1 MTYWFL
7 VVADSICFQ
16 IDEFHA
22 LCRSFCT
29 VPRLLIR
36 RKNGSAVETRASTLP
51 AAACKYNSYP
61 GTLKK
66 VIFQKG
72 LTKIM
77 HLHTQIYLFRSCSMF
92 INVLYISKGMIFHF
106 LLRSLMHLIQA
117 QKIKIE
123 NSFQKRKCSTRQQ
136 QQGCRFEYLVLI
148 SNPFPR

>member
-36 RKNGSAVETRASTLP
+36 RKNGSAVETRSSTLP
-51 AAACKYNSYP
+51 VAACKYVNRHVCAPQFISWNR
-61 GTLKK
+61 TLKKK

-106 LLRSLMHLIQA
+106 LLRSLMHLI
-117 QKIKIE
+117 
-123 NSFQKRKCSTRQQ
+123 
-136 QQGCRFEYLVLI
+136 
-148 SNPFPR
+148 

>member
-51 AAACKYNSYP
+51 AATCKYVNRHVCAPQFISWN
-61 GTLKK
+61 GTFLKK
-66 VIFQKG
+66 NVIFQKG

-92 INVLYISKGMIFHF
+92 INYLYISKGMIFHF
-106 LLRSLMHLIQA
+106 LLRSLMHLI
-117 QKIKIE
+117 
-123 NSFQKRKCSTRQQ
+123 
-136 QQGCRFEYLVLI
+136 
-148 SNPFPR
+148 

>member
-36 RKNGSAVETRASTLP
+36 RKNGSAVETLASTLP
-51 AAACKYNSYP
+51 AATCKYVNRHVCAPQFISWNIK
-61 GTLKK
+61 KK

-106 LLRSLMHLIQA
+106 LLRSLMHLI
-117 QKIKIE
+117 
-123 NSFQKRKCSTRQQ
+123 
-136 QQGCRFEYLVLI
+136 
-148 SNPFPR
+148 